1 MPESKL
7 LSPDSLIMSGAHS
20 FPLILLTSTLAYI
33 TYSLLTALYNLT
45 LHPLAKFPGPKLD
58 GAFDFPRYWYMYL
71 GDSAARFTELH
82 DQYGKVVRVAPNR
95 LSFNTAQSFTDIY
108 LSKGSDGYPLAKDR
122 EQYTDSI
129 DPGLRNLVTLDNP
142 THKKHRRAMTYAFS
156 PSAVREQEATVHS
169 YCTLLMSRLKAQIT
183 DPSVKGKVDLVRW
196 LNFTTFDII
205 GDLAFAESFHCL
217 ETGKNSL
224 WMTAVF
230 QNLKVATF
238 MRIARGYPLLNFALQ
253 TAIKWSPSVAMTVT
267 KLRKDSQDKMAR
279 RLASKTDRKDFTS
292 HFLKHGE
299 GIMTDKDL
307 LGNASLFILAGS
319 ETSATLLSGLIYL
332 LLKSP
337 DCMQKVRDEID
348 AASND
353 VSEMTFVKEAQ
364 LPFLHACIEETFRVY
379 PPVPMELN
387 RVTPLEGATIDGI
400 FVPGNKSVAT
410 SHLGTYHSSS
420 NFKDPLEF
428 HPERFLGDKRYA
440 GDDLAALQPF
450 SVGPRNC
457 IGMNLAYA
465 EIRSIVTRVLW
476 NFDISLCAESEG
488 WLDQKMWLLWDKK
501 PLMVKLKDRN
511 RM

>member
-1 MPESKL
+1 
-7 LSPDSLIMSGAHS
+7 MSGTFD
-20 FPLILLTSTLAYI
+20 FPLILLTSILAYI
-33 TYSLLTALYNLT
+33 TYSLLLALYNLT
-45 LHPLAKFPGPKLD
+45 LHPLANFPGPKLD

-108 LSKGSDGYPLAKDR
+108 VTKRSNGYPLNKDK
-122 EQYTDSI
+122 EQYTDHIDQKMNSI
-129 DPGLRNLVTLDNP
+129 ITLDNP
-142 THKKHRRAMTYAFS
+142 THKKQRRVMSYAFS

-169 YCTLLMSRLKAQIT
+169 YCSLLISRLKAQIT

-230 QNLKVATF
+230 QNLKTVAF

-253 TAIKWSPSVAMTVT
+253 TAIKWSPSVARATM

-279 RLASKTDRKDFTS
+279 RLALDTDRKDFTS
-292 HFLKHGE
+292 HFLKHRD
-299 GIMTDKDL
+299 GIMTDNDL
-307 LGNASLFILAGS
+307 LSNASLFILAGS

-332 LLKSP
+332 LLKNP
-337 DCMQKVRDEID
+337 DSMQKVRDEID
-348 AASND
+348 AAFND
-353 VSEMTFVKEAQ
+353 TSEMTFVKEAQ
-364 LPFLHACIEETFRVY
+364 LPYLHACIEETFRVY

-387 RVTPLEGATIDGI
+387 RVTPPEGATIDGL

-410 SHLGTYHSSS
+410 SHLGTYHSSR

-457 IGMNLAYA
+457 IGINLAYA
-465 EIRSIVTRVLW
+465 EIRSIATRVLW
-476 NFDISLCAESEG
+476 NFDIELCAESER

-501 PLMVKLKDRN
+501 PLMVKLKERI
-511 RM
+511 RA